1 MPLSSCSVVSSA
13 SLFQTSRVNLRK
25 PDSSVFLHWMSAAG
39 CHIAQQKSP
48 SEAFA
53 VIGNSGTAR
62 TRFQSNSMGTG
73 VHQSVCGSSPSF
85 LELRLTA
92 RLEVA
97 THIFSLMRFSWKGRP
112 RRPRRPTE
120 LTSLG
125 SKSTCR
131 VSHASKPPWYCT

>member
-13 SLFQTSRVNLRK
+13 SLFHTSRVNLRNS
-25 PDSSVFLHWMSAAG
+25 DGGLIALDVSSRMS
-39 CHIAQQKSP
+39 CSTH
-48 SEAFA
+48 
-53 VIGNSGTAR
+53 SGTAR
-62 TRFQSNSMGTG
+62 TNYQSNSMGAG
-73 VHQSVCGSSPSF
+73 EHQSVCGSSPSF
-85 LELRLTA
+85 LEPRLTA

-120 LTSLG
+120 LTSLE

-131 VSHASKPPWYCT
+131 VGHPSAPPWYCTEDHRTALL